1 MGAREWEGLLGT
13 HKGLWIRLETLGAHP
28 GCAPTQG
35 PFPGFGFQQPRA
47 AQLHLLYFCSHP
59 PPPRHTTQ
67 YLLSLTPLSSRSVL
81 PAVPGLQWEPPA
93 APAATETCLP
103 CSATPSP
110 RLPLFSRLSF
120 LLSPPPRPPSPQ
132 HAELQL
138 PKEGS
143 LETSAGGS
151 RKGNLKLPSRG

>member
-1 MGAREWEGLLGT
+1 MGVSGVGGFTRNPQRPLDKTGDTRRPPGLCPHAGPLPR
-13 HKGLWIRLETLGAHP
+13 LWLPAASRSSAAFTL
-28 GCAPTQG
+28 
-35 PFPGFGFQQPRA
+35 
-47 AQLHLLYFCSHP
+47 LLQSP
-59 PPPRHTTQ
+59 PPPRHTAQ

-81 PAVPGLQWEPPA
+81 PAVRGLPQEPPA
-93 APAATETCLP
+93 APAAPEPCVP

-110 RLPLFSRLSF
+110 RLRLFSRLSF
-120 LLSPPPRPPSPQ
+120 LLSPPPPR
-132 HAELQL
+132 AELQL